1 MLGRNNGPFTESF
14 SPVSGEHSGNGKEN
28 DSKKKK
34 IYLVETAA
42 GLRRAFLP
50 FPESTPETG
59 QIFCVKKRKI
69 FCVKKRKNYRVETT
83 DGTTVAWFAG
93 ETNYRPVSGE
103 FSGNGKKNC
112 HDASDGEKIYLLGL
126 LCDAVLPK
134 QAKYYSSG
142 FLSTSCAYMPYV
154 LAILTKNS
162 QLLEK
167 QLSTKLAYKSQH

>member
-1 MLGRNNGPFTESF
+1 MPGRNNGPFTESF

-34 IYLVETAA
+34 NYRVETAA
-42 GLRRAFLP
+42 RIRRVFLP

-59 QIFCVKKRKI
+59 QI

-112 HDASDGEKIYLLGL
+112 RDASDGEKIYPLGL

-142 FLSTSCAYMPYV
+142 FFSTSCAYMPYV
-154 LAILTKNS
+154 LATLTK
-162 QLLEK
+162 K
-167 QLSTKLAYKSQH
+167 FTTA

>member
-1 MLGRNNGPFTESF
+1 MPGRNNGPFTESF

-69 FCVKKRKNYRVETT
+69 FCVKKRKNYRVELRT
-83 DGTTVAWFAG
+83 GRPWHGSQERQIIGPFPESSP
-93 ETNYRPVSGE
+93 ETGRKIAIMHQM
-103 FSGNGKKNC
+103 GKKSIRLAFFAMQFSLSRLSIIHRDFFPQVALIC
-112 HDASDGEKIYLLGL
+112 PMYLL
-126 LCDAVLPK
+126 
-134 QAKYYSSG
+134 
-142 FLSTSCAYMPYV
+142 LSQ
-154 LAILTKNS
+154 KNS

-167 QLSTKLAYKSQH
+167 QLSTKLAHKSQH